1 MPALFELK
9 SEISPAAVDAI
20 DDLLLENG
28 LENWSLLQDIIINR
42 AWLVG
47 IFPNA
52 DSARA
57 SWSELLPLLPAEA
70 APATRD
76 FADYDL
82 TFDGKPIE
90 VTKPE
95 APIAATEN
103 VKLHRK
109 L

>member
-1 MPALFELK
+1 MVLQLCSSSNHLNFTQPLVDL
-9 SEISPAAVDAI
+9 SSTTIDTLAA
-20 DDLLLENG
+20 
-28 LENWSLLQDIIINR
+28 
-42 AWLVG
+42 
-47 IFPNA
+47 
-52 DSARA
+52 
-57 SWSELLPLLPAEA
+57 
-70 APATRD
+70 RD

-95 APIAATEN
+95 APIVATEN